1 MAEDV
6 LIVLNDAPYGT
17 EKSYNGLRLAI
28 ALQSRG
34 NTVKVFLMADAVSCG
49 TPRQEVPP
57 GYYNIGEMLERVLA
71 KGGRVAACGSCM
83 KARGLT
89 VEGLVKGIEQGS
101 MALLSEWTE
110 KTGRIHS
117 F

>member
-1 MAEDV
+1 MGEDV

-28 ALQSRG
+28 ALQAR
-34 NTVKVFLMADAVSCG
+34 NNNVKVFLMADAVFCG
-49 TPRQEVPP
+49 IPNQETPT
-57 GYYNIGEMLERVLA
+57 GFYNLGEMLGRVLA
-71 KGGRVAACGSCM
+71 NGGKVAACGSCM
-83 KARGLT
+83 KARG
-89 VEGLVKGIEQGS
+89 VKVDGLIKGVEQGS

-110 KTGRIHS
+110 KCGRIHS